1 MMARA
6 TNLHSRIVA
15 WLKVI
20 LPLTALVSLSMM
32 FLVSRVVDPE
42 DAIPYA
48 RVDVDDYIREP
59 RMTMPSYA
67 GVTGDGGA
75 LTVTADEARPGAD
88 GTPEAGRAL
97 AVKGHLETPDG
108 GRTDLIAATA
118 QVNPDRTHVLF
129 SGGVTV
135 TTSSGYRI
143 ESPEMTAGLQVAD
156 VASAGGDV
164 RADGPLGNIRA
175 DEMRL
180 TQEAGGYVL
189 VFNGRVRLIYEPTE

>member
-1 MMARA
+1 MARA

-20 LPLTALVSLSMM
+20 LPLTALVSLSMI
-32 FLVSRVVDPE
+32 FLVSRTVNPE

-59 RMTMPSYA
+59 RMTLPSYA
-67 GVTGDGGA
+67 GVTGDGSA

-88 GTPEAGRAL
+88 GTPEAGH
-97 AVKGHLETPDG
+97 AVVVRGRIETSDG
-108 GRTDLIAATA
+108 AQTDLTAATA
-118 QVNPDRTHVLF
+118 QIAPDGTQVLF

-135 TTSSGYRI
+135 TTSTGYRI
-143 ESPEMTAGLQVAD
+143 VSPEMTAGLKVTE
-156 VASAGGDV
+156 VASGGGDV

-180 TQEAGGYVL
+180 TQDQGGYVL

>member
-1 MMARA
+1 MARA

-20 LPLTALVSLSMM
+20 LPLAALASLSMLFM
-32 FLVSRVVDPE
+32 VSRTVNPE

-48 RVDVDDYIREP
+48 RVDVEDRIREP
-59 RMTMPSYA
+59 RMTLPSYA
-67 GVTGDGGA
+67 GVTSDGSS

-97 AVKGHLETPDG
+97 AVKGRLETPDG
-108 GRTDLIAATA
+108 GSTDLEAATA
-118 QVNPDRTHVLF
+118 QIDPDGSRILF

-135 TTSSGYRI
+135 TTSTGYRVQ
-143 ESPEMTAGLQVAD
+143 SPEMTAGLKTTD
-156 VASAGGDV
+156 VSSSGGDV

-180 TQEAGGYVL
+180 TQEVGGYVL